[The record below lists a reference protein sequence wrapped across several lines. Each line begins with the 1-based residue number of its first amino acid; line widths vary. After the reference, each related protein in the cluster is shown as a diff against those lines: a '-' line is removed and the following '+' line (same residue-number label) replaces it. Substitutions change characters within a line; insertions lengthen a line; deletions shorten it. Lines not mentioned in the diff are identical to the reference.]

1 MDLELRD
8 KVAIVTGG
16 NRGIGKAVAWQL
28 ATEGADVAL
37 IARDRAVLET
47 AAADITR
54 ATKRR
59 VKGFVADTSDDAAVK
74 TGVAEVLGGFGR
86 VDILVNCAAAVGGQG
101 KPPTLAEITN
111 EAFFADMNV
120 KVLGYLRTIREVVPH
135 MVIQGGGRIINISGL
150 AALHTGSTIGS
161 IRNVGVA
168 ALTKNLADEL
178 APSGISVVCVHP
190 GRTRTEKTAAFVERQ
205 AKAHGVTAEEIERQL
220 AGTNLARRVIK
231 ADEIA
236 YLVAFLASPK
246 SIAIN
251 GDSIA
256 AGGGS
261 PGTIHY

>member
-1 MDLELRD
+1 LDLELRD

-28 ATEGADVAL
+28 AKEGVDVAL
-37 IARDRAVLET
+37 IARDRAALET
-47 AAADITR
+47 AATEIAR
-54 ATKRR
+54 ATNRG
-59 VKGFVADTSDDAAVK
+59 VKGFVADTGDDAAVK
-74 TGVAEVLGGFGR
+74 TGVA
-86 VDILVNCAAAVGGQG
+86 QG

-111 EAFFADMNV
+111 EPFFADMNV
-120 KVLGYLRTIREVVPH
+120 KVLGYLRTIREVAPH
-135 MVIQGGGRIINISGL
+135 MAAQGGGRIINISGL

-190 GRTRTEKTAAFVERQ
+190 GRTRTEKTNEFVERQ
-205 AKAHGVTAEEIERQL
+205 ARAQGVTPDEIERRL
-220 AGTNLARRVIK
+220 AAANLAQRVIT

-261 PGTIHY
+261 RGAIHY